1 MASHDQ
7 TLRAVVAAH
16 EKFFGNLLANSRAQ
30 LMVTAWQWIGAEW
43 VPWFTKWEEITA
55 DGDPLPDHLVSAVS
69 KSLSELR
76 ERARENNVPLPEL
89 SPYAAPA
96 DHMAHLGY
104 PRSGPADEPITH
116 ILATAPGTAPPPG
129 SAPNSAA
136 ALPTEIARETDRRF
150 REETGWP
157 EGRKIDPHRESSM
170 LRRWLQI
177 RYEVAQEIAAA
188 QG

>member
-16 EKFFGNLLANSRAQ
+16 DAFFSNLLAKSKAQ
-30 LMVTAWQWIGAEW
+30 LLVSAWQWIGSEW
-43 VPWFTKWEEITA
+43 TPWFLKWEEITA
-55 DGDPLPDHLVSAVS
+55 DGAPLADHLVSAVS
-69 KSLSELR
+69 RSLSELR
-76 ERARENNVPLPEL
+76 ERAREHNVPLPEL

-104 PRSGPADEPITH
+104 PRSPTNEPLTH
-116 ILATAPGTAPPPG
+116 ILATAPGTAPPAG
-129 SAPNSAA
+129 AAPNSAA
-136 ALPTEIARETDRRF
+136 ALPAEIARETDRRF
-150 REETGWP
+150 RDETGWP
-157 EGRKIDPHRESSM
+157 EGRKIDPHREASL